1 MKIHIDMNCYFSN
14 SFIAMN
20 SDNFYD
26 IDPFLHEDGKLDE
39 RGLGDWHLFI
49 KRVALWLKNYEYKK
63 VHIAKSHRFL
73 ISNPRSVLVSGR
85 SKDETT
91 DIEILLTPKI
101 ADRHYADDDKCCIEI
116 HGRLFDKVALA
127 DIIMESKDLGI
138 LELHRSFSEAIRS
151 LRLIIET

>member
-1 MKIHIDMNCYFSN
+1 MD
-14 SFIAMN
+14 
-20 SDNFYD
+20 SDIFYD

-49 KRVALWLKNYEYKK
+49 KRVGLRLLGYEYKK
-63 VHIAKSHRFL
+63 VHIAESHRFL

-85 SKDETT
+85 SKDGTT
-91 DIEILLTPKI
+91 DMEILLTPKI
-101 ADRHYADDDKCCIEI
+101 ADRRYASDDKCCIEI

-151 LRLIIET
+151 LRLIIENINGNIRQTMTS